1 MVDSGWWALTV
12 NSPLHDWSRAD
23 LLTLAGVAA
32 TVVTAAFPPFRRA
45 VLRGWWAAAVWA
57 GWPQR
62 RYARW
67 FAQTWGVYDNPYL
80 QEQEWLDLG
89 STYVPLSIRRR
100 TGPGAGTQTL
110 TIATAVLADEA
121 AGNLVI
127 LGDPGSGKSTLLK
140 AYGVG
145 VLGGRGVVH
154 AGVAR
159 GHRPVPFLVQLR
171 KLARGD
177 GPVSIADYLASQ
189 VLQTGAGMSKTG
201 AGLFLR
207 YTLRWNRAVVMLDGL
222 DELPAHR
229 RPAVLEAVADFSG
242 DHSRGHP
249 SYRARLM
256 ITCRQQ
262 NFESLGD
269 EQLSWLAAVGGQE
282 CWLESLGDTDIHSYL
297 DKHRTALRPASPD
310 SFFEAIRASGTL
322 DLHRFPLI
330 LAMSVGLYAARAG
343 SPMPSSI
350 AGFYQ
355 RMVRDMLGRRGIRL
369 DPGGA
374 IPLRFETSAKER
386 FLRRFALR
394 AGPSG
399 PGSGEF
405 TLSDL
410 VRSAALAG
418 DAAAANDPR
427 GFVTEI
433 IEHSGLLSSVG
444 EDGRYVLA
452 HRSIHEFLAAEGLR
466 ESGGDASILLARAR
480 DPAWQQVILFYAAGL
495 GVGEADAF
503 LPALA
508 ARSPELAAHC
518 LARTAVGDA
527 AAAAV
532 LAALRP
538 ASTADLTALVA
549 AAMSPSEPVRR
560 MATDRLRREVSGG
573 DGPVRLAGG
582 SAGSLIPLL
591 GAVAEAGVGEIGW
604 LVPWILQQ
612 VPDDPRLVAPLW
624 ECLAAPGIESMDV
637 CRDILGRLLGLAAS
651 PAGFAELARQ
661 PPRTPGFFTGDARR
675 RAYPFRKGLPPGHN
689 LVTLLVWADHLGVI
703 SAQPNRYLQ
712 AKAAGCLDRVETARP
727 QAVSFEPFW
736 AVRIFSAGFCA
747 AAVIAAAVVAV
758 TDGSALVHRFGW
770 YRLVVTV
777 IFGAG
782 LLIAVFGGF
791 IILAGITAPSGS
803 RLEEFLGAD
812 ITDMSGSDVVD
823 WGNEED
829 NEEEAFA
836 PLALDGTSEWRAAAA
851 FLLMLAIPVAVA
863 VAALPLALAAHTDV
877 RYFIAN
883 GVAGLVYWFPIL
895 DGFCRGRRYYLY
907 RPTPYVDLYDDPRSR
922 HWVTPSEE

>member
-1 MVDSGWWALTV
+1 M
-12 NSPLHDWSRAD
+12 
-23 LLTLAGVAA
+23 LAGIA
-32 TVVTAAFPPFRRA
+32 RRQ
-45 VLRGWWAAAVWA
+45 RD
-57 GWPQR
+57 PQLPR
-62 RYARW
+62 QAPHR
-67 FAQTWGVYDNPYL
+67 AQ
-80 QEQEWLDLG
+80 
-89 STYVPLSIRRR
+89 
-100 TGPGAGTQTL
+100 
-110 TIATAVLADEA
+110 
-121 AGNLVI
+121 
-127 LGDPGSGKSTLLK
+127 
-140 AYGVG
+140 
-145 VLGGRGVVH
+145 
-154 AGVAR
+154 
-159 GHRPVPFLVQLR
+159 
-171 KLARGD
+171 
-177 GPVSIADYLASQ
+177 
-189 VLQTGAGMSKTG
+189 
-201 AGLFLR
+201 
-207 YTLRWNRAVVMLDGL
+207 
-222 DELPAHR
+222 
-229 RPAVLEAVADFSG
+229 
-242 DHSRGHP
+242 
-249 SYRARLM
+249 
-256 ITCRQQ
+256 
-262 NFESLGD
+262 
-269 EQLSWLAAVGGQE
+269 
-282 CWLESLGDTDIHSYL
+282 
-297 DKHRTALRPASPD
+297 ALRSPD

-355 RMVRDMLGRRGIRL
+355 RMVRDMLGRRGMRL

-374 IPLRFETSAKER
+374 MPLRFETSAKER

-418 DAAAANDPR
+418 DAAAGNDPR

-651 PAGFAELARQ
+651 PAGFAELAASRRG
-661 PPRTPGFFTGDARR
+661 PPVSSPVTHADAPTHSARDCRPGTTSSRCWSGRTIWSGPRPAE
-675 RAYPFRKGLPPGHN
+675 PLPPGQGRRMPGTGGDGPTAGGFVRAV
-689 LVTLLVWADHLGVI
+689 LGRPDLLGRLF
-703 SAQPNRYLQ
+703 R
-712 AKAAGCLDRVETARP
+712 
-727 QAVSFEPFW
+727 
-736 AVRIFSAGFCA
+736 A

-758 TDGSALVHRFGW
+758 TDGSALVHRFGE
-770 YRLVVTV
+770 
-777 IFGAG
+777 
-782 LLIAVFGGF
+782 
-791 IILAGITAPSGS
+791 LAGGHGDLRCRAADSGVR
-803 RLEEFLGAD
+803 RLHHPGRDHRAVRIPAGGIPGAD

-836 PLALDGTSEWRAAAA
+836 PLALDGTSEWWAACA
-851 FLLMLAIPVAVA
+851 FPLMLAIPVAVA
-863 VAALPLALAAHTDV
+863 VAALPLALAAHTDS
-877 RYFIAN
+877 
-883 GVAGLVYWFPIL
+883 G
-895 DGFCRGRRYYLY
+895 
-907 RPTPYVDLYDDPRSR
+907 TS
-922 HWVTPSEE
+922 